1 MIKTLET
8 DRMILRPFELTDAPD
23 MYLLGSMTQ
32 IIQYVGN
39 APFKH
44 LTDAENYLK
53 AHPLND
59 YRETGFGRL
68 ACIDKQ
74 SNQLIGFCGLKYMD
88 EIDEIE
94 IGYRF
99 LPAFWGKGLASEAV
113 KTVLDWA
120 LEEKHCTR
128 LVGCIHP
135 DNEASKKVL
144 SKFGFKKEKTVNVA
158 FITDVPVDL
167 FVYEVGD

>member
-23 MYLLGSMTQ
+23 MYLLGSVPR
-32 IIQYVGN
+32 IIRYVGN

-68 ACIDKQ
+68 ACID
-74 SNQLIGFCGLKYMD
+74 NTI
-88 EIDEIE
+88 
-94 IGYRF
+94 
-99 LPAFWGKGLASEAV
+99 
-113 KTVLDWA
+113 
-120 LEEKHCTR
+120 
-128 LVGCIHP
+128 
-135 DNEASKKVL
+135 
-144 SKFGFKKEKTVNVA
+144 
-158 FITDVPVDL
+158 
-167 FVYEVGD
+167 